1 MKGLFRNSLILTL
14 FLSLVFSIAG
24 VFAAWTY
31 GGGTPTETADVD
43 AGLEDFPYYN
53 WVTSAPTSGKYVVY
67 HSYSYDD
74 QVDRVYRVEPYTEG
88 GTVPV
93 PDLPIVHRKIEDM
106 FLGWSP
112 LASHASTLKGDSDEY
127 TDANFDGLNHTP
139 KTYLPTK
146 YPIPTEKKYT
156 WDSTLNEGSGDY
168 AESEGIVEYITH
180 TDTIPVSEIIG
191 YANASGIIDLYDLS
205 TRYKLE
211 FPLTVD
217 VSMAGEGGGIRPIS
231 VNFYLLKPGSS
242 LSDISVAPSE
252 EVTIKSYLYNKIASS
267 SLGSRPSGFVN
278 RNLYFHP
285 GIGMWM
291 NSADW
296 TGGSAGNYCENE
308 VTLTGTGGG
317 DGTYY
322 KKTNFYMQ
330 KIGMVAPTISLKQVG
345 YYEDGTPI
353 KNEDGSTNM
362 PGGSGGGGGCIASG
376 TMITLAD
383 GSQIPIEELTAEHKL
398 RVFNHETGK
407 YVSANILFIEDDG
420 YDYYN
425 VINCEFSNGKRVK
438 LIYEHG
444 LFDLTTNRYE
454 YITEE
459 NYAQFIGHEFA
470 VESENGYGRT
480 TLTKAYIT
488 NEYTGCYELPSEWH
502 MNYFIDGMFSMPGG
516 ITGLFNFFEFDENL
530 AYDEEKMEQ
539 DIALYGLFT
548 YEEFKDYM
556 SEELYN
562 SIFPIKYLK
571 ISIGKGLVT
580 MEGIEYIIE
589 RYIVRH
595 GLDQIE

>member
-1 MKGLFRNSLILTL
+1 ML

-43 AGLEDFPYYN
+43 AGLEDFPYIN

-74 QVDRVYRVEPYTEG
+74 QVDRVYRVEPYTES

-93 PDLPIVHRKIEDM
+93 PDLPIVHRKIEHM
-106 FLGWSP
+106 FIGWSP
-112 LASHASTLKGDSDEY
+112 LASHASTLRGDSNEY
-127 TDANFDGLNHTP
+127 TDTSRVGLDHTP
-139 KTYLPTK
+139 HTYLPTK
-146 YPIPTEKKYT
+146 YPLPTEKKYT
-156 WDSTLNEGSGDY
+156 WDSASSAY
-168 AESEGIVEYITH
+168 IESEGTVDYITH

-191 YANASGIIDLYDLS
+191 YADASGIIHLYDLS

-217 VSMAGEGGGIRPIS
+217 VSMAGEGGAIRPIS
-231 VNFYLLKPGSS
+231 VNFYLLKPGTT
-242 LSDISVAPSE
+242 LSDTSTLPSSD
-252 EVTIKSYLYNKIASS
+252 VTLKSYLYNKIESS
-267 SLGSRPSGFVN
+267 STGSRPSGFVN

-362 PGGSGGGGGCIASG
+362 PGGSGGSSTGCVASG
-376 TMITLAD
+376 TLVTLAD
-383 GSQIPIEELTAEHKL
+383 GTRRPIEELTL
-398 RVFNHETGK
+398 NDRVRVFDHEKGEYTT
-407 YVSANILFIEDDG
+407 ANILFLENDG
-420 YDYYN
+420 YKLYN
-425 VINCEFSNGKRVK
+425 IVNCEFSNGTK
-438 LIYEHG
+438 LRIIGRHG
-444 LFDLTTNRYE
+444 LFDLTTHQYE
-454 YITEE
+454 YVSIKT
-459 NYAQFIGHEFA
+459 YQDLIGHEFA
-470 VESENGYGRT
+470 VESESGYGRITLVNAYVT
-480 TLTKAYIT
+480 T
-488 NEYTGCYELPSEWH
+488 EYTGCYELPSEWH
-502 MNYFIDGMFSMPGG
+502 MNYFVEGMFSMPGG
-516 ITGLFNFFEFDENL
+516 IPGLFNIFEVDENL
-530 AYDEEKMEQ
+530 AYDKEKMEQ

-548 YEEFKDYM
+548 YEDFKDYM

-571 ISIGKGLVT
+571 VSIGKGLVT
-580 MEGIEYIIE
+580 MEELTYIID
-589 RYIVRH
+589 RYVKGY